1 MTTPPVRAQLRI
13 VLVEDHAT
21 FADSLELALGMDGHE
36 THTISPDGVASL
48 QTLASRVQQLE
59 PDIVLLD
66 LDLGSLGNGVRLITP
81 LVHSHIRVVVVT
93 STTDRARWG
102 ECLALGALRVL
113 SKSAPLGE
121 IRSTIHAISI
131 GAPVMDQQERNAL
144 IAQAHQEHT
153 DQLEIRARLEELS
166 PRESVVL
173 GMLMQ
178 GETVREIAA
187 SSFVAEG
194 TIRTQVK
201 AILAKLQV
209 SSQIAAVG
217 LANRVNWRPPQS
229 D

>member
-1 MTTPPVRAQLRI
+1 MTTPPTHAHLRI
-13 VLVEDHAT
+13 VLIEDHAT
-21 FADSLELALGMDGHE
+21 LAESLELALGLDGHE
-36 THTISPDGVASL
+36 THTISPDAVSSL
-48 QTLASRVQQLE
+48 HALATRVQQLE
-59 PDIVLLD
+59 PDLVLLD
-66 LDLGSLGNGVRLITP
+66 LDLGLLGNGARLITP
-81 LVHSHIRVVVVT
+81 LVQAHTQVVVLT

-102 ECLALGALRVL
+102 ECLALGARRVL
-113 SKSAPLGE
+113 PKSAPLGE
-121 IRSTIHAISI
+121 IRSTIHAIDI
-131 GAPVMDQQERNAL
+131 NAPTMDQQERNAL
-144 IAQAHQEHT
+144 IALAHQEHT
-153 DQLEIRARLEELS
+153 DQLDIRARLEELS

-217 LANRVNWRPPQS
+217 LANRVNWKPPQS